1 MLCWETHPL
10 RLNPISSSYP
20 YPLFFDCPLAPQS
33 KVTGG
38 DGWNL
43 PLRNE
48 TLILHQLTLI
58 AFCKR
63 HANSHFQDFVFSS
76 GDYSCITAA
85 MLALTQCHLTLTWWR
100 CFPTPLHIIN
110 QVIEYNITLLHYWP
124 LVMLYRLTLSTYPA
138 RLHWYYRSRR
148 KCSSFSPDFSKS
160 LCVICH

>member
-110 QVIEYNITLLHYWP
+110 QVIEYNITLLHY
-124 LVMLYRLTLSTYPA
+124 LVTSDALQANIINLPCQTALILQEPSQVQQLLA
-138 RLHWYYRSRR
+138 GLQ
-148 KCSSFSPDFSKS
+148 
-160 LCVICH
+160 

>member
-100 CFPTPLHIIN
+100 CFPTPLHIID
-110 QVIEYNITLLHYWP
+110 QVIEYNITLLHYLATSDALQANIINLPWQT
-124 LVMLYRLTLSTYPA
+124 TLILQEPSQVQQLPA
-138 RLHWYYRSRR
+138 GLQ
-148 KCSSFSPDFSKS
+148 
-160 LCVICH
+160 

>member
-100 CFPTPLHIIN
+100 CFPTPLHIID
-110 QVIEYNITLLHYWP
+110 QVIEYNITLLHY
-124 LVMLYRLTLSTYPA
+124 LVTSDALQANIINLPCQTALILQEPSQVQQLLTGLQ
-138 RLHWYYRSRR
+138 
-148 KCSSFSPDFSKS
+148 
-160 LCVICH
+160 